1 MRIGKFS
8 LVAVACAA
16 GMQMFTA
23 AAPAA
28 TDFTTPTTV
37 DGWLITPASGISLSA
52 NTSSSTDL
60 SLTKTATFSTMNEG
74 LVISFTQ
81 VSASAASTITF
92 SSESL
97 TNSSGS
103 TWGGF
108 QFQLLDDNG
117 GATFVSNASSPF
129 QPATGYT
136 SGLFTPIEIVY
147 AGSQANAAVSS
158 WGMTSA
164 LVLDADPT
172 GVGTNFVLK
181 EVPLTSSETGL
192 PGGVPIPI
200 ISPGGTGGVVV
211 PIPAA
216 VWQGGAGLA
225 ALALLS
231 LRRKLKA
238 KPQY

>member
-92 SSESL
+92 TSESL

-117 GATFVSNASSPF
+117 NAAFTSGTSSPF
-129 QPATGYT
+129 QPGTGYT
-136 SGLFTPIEIVY
+136 TGMFSPTVIVY
-147 AGSQANAAVSS
+147 GGSQANATTSTWGTTSS
-158 WGMTSA
+158 
-164 LVLDADPT
+164 LVLNADPA
-172 GVGTNFVLK
+172 GLGTNFILK
-181 EVPLTSSETGL
+181 EVPLTASEVVL

-200 ISPGGTGGVVV
+200 IGPSTPPGPAV
-211 PIPAA
+211 P
-216 VWQGGAGLA
+216 LA
-225 ALALLS
+225 
-231 LRRKLKA
+231 
-238 KPQY
+238 